1 MEKLSKSINVLNDVA
16 MGRKKADLVLGGCTL
31 VSVYTGEIIPDT
43 QIAVANGR
51 IAYVGYD
58 AAHTIG
64 SRTKTYQ
71 MDGKYLVP
79 GFADPHTHIDQFVLP
94 WDLAEKSLL
103 HGTTTLFADSIDI
116 TSVAGYRGFL
126 AFQKMT
132 KCTPMRIFHTI
143 PGGLPVDPKFS
154 GAKSLTESQEKSALR
169 DSDTVGL
176 GEVFSW
182 TKVTNQDRKTMRKI
196 GYALDEN
203 CIVNGH
209 TAGASG
215 KKLAAYV
222 ASGIISCHEPTDF
235 AQTIERLRLGMW
247 VMVREG
253 SIRRDLDRIINDVLL
268 KNTYTDRMMFCTD
281 GLDTKDI
288 QKFGHI
294 DHCVQKS
301 IDLGMDPVRAITI
314 ASRNC
319 FDYYGMSGDLGGIAP
334 GRLADML
341 VLENLKKPCNI
352 DKVFLGGTLVASK
365 GKIIRRAKK
374 PAIPSWLYKTVK
386 IAKLH
391 AKDFAIKSHS
401 NEAIANV
408 IRMETEIVTRA
419 SLAQLEVRDNNVC
432 ASPGKDIWK
441 VAAFDR
447 LRLGGKHA
455 VGFLENFGAQVGAF
469 ASTWSFHENNLIV
482 LGTNEQDMALAA
494 NEASSSGGGMA
505 VTKDGKTLAKMPL
518 QVGGIISSDPFNKVE
533 KNFALIG
540 DILHD
545 AGCNFSRPHLVPLFL
560 PFLAIPSVRITAG
573 GIVNVKEHAYVK
585 PLQ

>member
-1 MEKLSKSINVLNDVA
+1 MHE
-16 MGRKKADLVLGGCTL
+16 T
-31 VSVYTGEIIPDT
+31 
-43 QIAVANGR
+43 
-51 IAYVGYD
+51 
-58 AAHTIG
+58 HTIG
-64 SRTKTYQ
+64 SKTKTIHLG
-71 MDGKYLVP
+71 GKYLVP
-79 GFADPHTHIDQFVLP
+79 GFADPHTHIDQFVMP
-94 WDLAEKSLL
+94 QYLAEKSLL

-116 TSVAGYRGFL
+116 TSVAGYKGFS

-132 KCTPMRIFHTI
+132 KYAPLRIFHTI

-154 GAKSLTESQEKSALR
+154 SAKSLTVSQEKSALR
-169 DSDTVGL
+169 NSDTVGL

-182 TKVTNQDRKTMRKI
+182 TKVTNKDRSTMRKI

-203 CIVNGH
+203 CIINGH

-215 KKLAAYV
+215 KKLAAYI

-253 SIRRDLDRIINDVLL
+253 SIRRDLEHIIRDVLL

-281 GLDTKDI
+281 GLDTRDMK
-288 QKFGHI
+288 KFGHM

-319 FDYYGMSGDLGGIAP
+319 FDYYGMSKDLGGIAP

-341 VLENLKKPCNI
+341 ILKDLKKPCNI
-352 DKVFLGGTLVASK
+352 EKVFVGGVLVAAN
-365 GKIIRRAKK
+365 GKIIKRTKK
-374 PAIPSWLYKTVK
+374 PAIPSWLNKTVK
-386 IAKLH
+386 LAKLH
-391 AKDFAIKSHS
+391 AKDFVVKSHS
-401 NEAIANV
+401 STAVANT
-408 IRMETEIVTRA
+408 IRLETEIVTRN
-419 SLAQLEVRDNNVC
+419 SSAQLEVRDGNVC
-432 ASPGKDIWK
+432 ASPERDIWK

-447 LRLGGKHA
+447 LGSSGKRT
-455 VGFLENFGAQVGAF
+455 VGFLETFGAQVGAF

-494 NEASSSGGGMA
+494 NEASSSGGGIA
-505 VTKDGKTLAKMPL
+505 IAKDGKILAKMPL
-518 QVGGIISSDPFNKVE
+518 QVGGIISSDPFNIVE
-533 KNFALIG
+533 KNFASLG
-540 DILHD
+540 DTLHD
-545 AGCNFSRPHLVPLFL
+545 SGCKFSKPHLVPLFL

-573 GIVNVKEHAYVK
+573 GIVNIKDNAYIK